1 MSKLTEQVADEA
13 VPMLQAGEWVAP
25 GYKVIAHLHRGHY
38 LDIYDVW
45 SQERACRCIAK
56 LLRPD
61 RLTDR
66 DSWNYLILEG
76 RLLTCLAHPHL
87 VRALETFEQPQP
99 VLILETLTRATLDYL
114 IGEQGR
120 LRLAD
125 IAILGSHLCSA
136 MHYLH
141 RQGWLHLDLKPTNI
155 VSACGIAKVID
166 LSLAHQ
172 PGRSRRVMGTRLYM
186 APEQVRREL
195 LSEATDVWG
204 IGGVLFEAATG
215 QAPFEDLD
223 EGSDYPQTRGRAVSL
238 RVHRRVPAALARAID
253 GCLEPDPAQRPS
265 IDELSQILAGL
276 FSSNHKES

>member
-25 GYKVIAHLHRGHY
+25 GYKVIVHLYRSRY

-56 LLRPD
+56 CLRPD

-66 DSWNYLILEG
+66 DSWNRLIREG
-76 RLLTCLAHPHL
+76 RLLTRLSHPHL
-87 VRALETFEQPQP
+87 VRAHETFEQPQP
-99 VLILETLTRATLDYL
+99 VLILETLTGATLDYL
-114 IGEQGR
+114 ISEKGR

-136 MHYLH
+136 MHY
-141 RQGWLHLDLKPTNI
+141 
-155 VSACGIAKVID
+155 
-166 LSLAHQ
+166 AHQ

-223 EGSDYPQTRGRAVSL
+223 EGSDYPQTRGRAVSV

-265 IDELSQILAGL
+265 IDELSQIL
-276 FSSNHKES
+276 SDHKES